1 MTFVQLKSSC
11 RNEQTK
17 AETEA
22 DGDAEPP
29 QQMMLAAP
37 SWPCDKLSIFGVDNK
52 KKGHCVPSRDGQR
65 QQENI
70 DTIHNKCKID

>member
-11 RNEQTK
+11 NEQTK

-22 DGDAEPP
+22 DRDAELP

-37 SWPCDKLSIFGVDNK
+37 SWPCDKLSIFGGDNK
-52 KKGHCVPSRDGQR
+52 KERALRAV
-65 QQENI
+65 
-70 DTIHNKCKID
+70 